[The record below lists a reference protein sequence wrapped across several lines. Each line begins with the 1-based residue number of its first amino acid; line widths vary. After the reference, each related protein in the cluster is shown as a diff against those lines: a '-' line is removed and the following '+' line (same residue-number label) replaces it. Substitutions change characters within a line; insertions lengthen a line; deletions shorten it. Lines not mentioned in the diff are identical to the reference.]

1 MSEQKHISVW
11 DDCLLIIKD
20 IISPQSFRTWFE
32 PIQAVDLEGSTLTLE
47 VPSEFFREYLEEHF
61 LDLLSKTLRRVIGV
75 NARLIY
81 KVKIINNSTIT
92 YPGSNAKEVK
102 NPTIP
107 MSPSHVSN
115 LAGLDPYT
123 IPGLKRLDINPNLS
137 MNYSFD
143 YFIEGNCNKLGRS
156 AGLEIAKKPGNNAFN
171 PLFLYGGSGLGKTH
185 LAQAIGLEIKSKYPE
200 KIVLYVT
207 ANVFMTQYVDAV
219 TVKNKLTD
227 FLHFY
232 QSIDV
237 LIIDDVHEFAEKHST
252 QNAFFQV
259 FNHLHQLGKQLILTS
274 DRAPVDLQGLDQR
287 LLSRFKWG
295 LTTELLPP
303 DYQTKIAILK
313 AKSFREG
320 ISLPDEVINYIASKV
335 MSNIRELEGTLISLI
350 ANATLTKRKI
360 TLSLAQELIDKIVST
375 PKNDISVAKIK
386 KTVCDYFGI
395 TPEILLSNTRKREIV
410 QARQIAMYLS
420 RNLTNTSLDSIGS
433 QIGGKNHA
441 TVLYACN
448 TVCDLMDTDRSF
460 RQYIADI
467 ERELRTNIQ

>member
-1 MSEQKHISVW
+1 MSEQKHIDVW
-11 DDCLLIIKD
+11 ERCLSIIKD
-20 IISPQSFRTWFE
+20 NLAPSSYRTWFE
-32 PIQAVDLEGSTLTLE
+32 PLKAIKLDGSRLTLE
-47 VPSEFFREYLEEHF
+47 VPSEFAREYIEEHYI
-61 LDLLSKTLRRVIGV
+61 DILSKTLRRVIGPD
-75 NARLIY
+75 AKLIY
-81 KVKIINNSTIT
+81 NVKIVKNTTIT
-92 YPGSNAKEVK
+92 YPGSTSQEVK
-102 NPTIP
+102 NPPIP
-107 MSPSHVSN
+107 MDSSKVSPGS
-115 LAGLDPYT
+115 GIGPYS
-123 IPGLKRLDINPNLS
+123 IPGLKRLDIDPNLYL
-137 MNYSFD
+137 NYSFEN
-143 YFIEGNCNKLGRS
+143 FIEGECNRLGRT
-156 AGLEIAKKPGNNAFN
+156 AGLRISEKPGNNTFN

-185 LAQAIGLEIKSKYPE
+185 LAQAIGLEVKRKFPE

-237 LIIDDVHEFAEKHST
+237 LIIDDVHEFADKSAT

-303 DYQTKIAILK
+303 DFDTKVAILK

-320 ISLPDEVINYIASKV
+320 ISLPDEVINYIASKIV
-335 MSNIRELEGTLISLI
+335 SNVRELEGTLISLI

-386 KTVCDYFGI
+386 EAVCKYFDI
-395 TPEILLSNTRKREIV
+395 TTDTLLSSTRKREIV

-420 RNLTNTSLDSIGS
+420 RNLTSASLDSIGS

-441 TVLYACN
+441 TVLYACS

-460 RQYIADI
+460 RQYITDI
-467 ERELRTNIQ
+467 ERDLRTHN